1 MADLKKV
8 IEEIVREELNKIIQ
22 ENSIEES
29 PVAGPRKKTLR
40 RVGGQLKIV
49 KKRKKKLPLHLRLV
63 KPTQAKRIARKSA
76 IKRKGKQARI
86 SRKAKKTTAK
96 GRKMGLYKN
105 R

>member
-1 MADLKKV
+1 MKKV
-8 IEEIVREELNKIIQ
+8 IEEIVREELEKII
-22 ENSIEES
+22 EEAS
-29 PVAGPRKKTLR
+29 LEEFPVSGPRKKTLR

-63 KPTQAKRIARKSA
+63 KPTQAKRIARKAA

-86 SRKAKKTTAK
+86 TKKAKKTTAK
-96 GRKMGLYKN
+96 GHKMGLYKK

>member
-1 MADLKKV
+1 VADLRKV
-8 IEEIVREELNKIIQ
+8 IEEIVREELDKVIQ
-22 ENSIEES
+22 ESSLEEA
-29 PVAGPRKKTLR
+29 PIAGPRKKTLR

-76 IKRKGKQARI
+76 LKRKGKQARI
-86 SRKAKKTTAK
+86 TKKAKKTTAK

>member
-1 MADLKKV
+1 VADLRKV

-22 ENSIEES
+22 ESSLEEA

-76 IKRKGKQARI
+76 LKRKGKQARI
-86 SRKAKKTTAK
+86 TKKAKKTTAK

>member
-1 MADLKKV
+1 MADLRKV
-8 IEEIVREELNKIIQ
+8 IEEIVREELDKVIQ
-22 ENSIEES
+22 ESSLEEA
-29 PVAGPRKKTLR
+29 PIAGPRKKTLR

-76 IKRKGKQARI
+76 LKRKGKQARI
-86 SRKAKKTTAK
+86 TKKAKKTTAK